1 VRAFSG
7 TILGMKMLLALAVL
21 ASCGGG
27 DDGGNDAQPADTAP
41 GPKVVQV
48 SPCTGES
55 ATINTLDTRFDPTSV
70 TISAGQ
76 IVKFVNEVTHDIKP
90 ALTGT
95 TDEALVV
102 PEGQT
107 RCFRFN
113 DPGTFGFR
121 CAVHGFVGSV
131 VVN

>member
-1 VRAFSG
+1 MRALSG
-7 TILGMKMLLALAVL
+7 TIHGMKMLLILAVL
-21 ASCGGG
+21 VGCGGG
-27 DDGGNDAQPADTAP
+27 DGGADGQPADTTS
-41 GPKVVQV
+41 GPKVELV

-55 ATINTLDTRFDPTSV
+55 ATVNTLDTRFDPTSV

-95 TDEALVV
+95 TDEVLAV

-121 CAVHGFVGSV
+121 CAVHGFIGSV

>member
-1 VRAFSG
+1 
-7 TILGMKMLLALAVL
+7 MKTLLVVALLAGCG
-21 ASCGGG
+21 SGGG
-27 DDGGNDAQPADTAP
+27 DGGNDAQPADTAS
-41 GPKVVQV
+41 GPKVELV

-95 TDEALVV
+95 TDAALLV